1 MESFID
7 GDLAANNGGWQWTAS
22 TGTDPQP
29 YFVCLFTSLYP
40 ALLSPL
46 SLLSHSPPTLSIQN
60 PLNRSRARARPS
72 ARLSLCLNLV
82 EYQLTPSEYSTP

>member
-29 YFVCLFTSLYP
+29 YFVCSP
-40 ALLSPL
+40 A
-46 SLLSHSPPTLSIQN
+46 PTLF
-60 PLNRSRARARPS
+60 
-72 ARLSLCLNLV
+72 SLQ
-82 EYQLTPSEYSTP
+82 ERH